1 MIKCVL
7 LLVVFVFSRFA
18 PADHITMMTFN
29 IRYANPNDGENKWE
43 LRKDHVVETILDAKP
58 ALLAIQEAQPHQ
70 LKYIFEKLTGPRY
83 TKIGEHRGG
92 GTSGEFSGLYIDQT
106 KVEWL
111 DDGQIWLSQTPEEIA
126 SVGWDAA
133 ITRTATW
140 LRARRF
146 GTSSPQFI
154 IFGTHF
160 DYRGKQAQL
169 ESAKLIV
176 AKANELADGK
186 HVPVAI
192 MGDFNV
198 TPESAPY
205 KIFIEAGYVPSVPP
219 TTGVG
224 TFHSF
229 QGNTEG
235 TRIDYMFFNDK
246 WVIESA
252 EIVRPRK
259 KGKSASDHDPII
271 ARVTPKLPTGTI
283 GMPRSSTNEW
293 KPTRDSQ
300 IASLIPKTMQ
310 EYVQRTVEVITTR
323 PDTEPDFH
331 ELSHVDG
338 AFRFPLHL
346 PELASDLTDRLMA
359 LHCEPS
365 NIRALAMQALDTIP
379 SAKQERFENHS
390 EVAQV
395 MEFLAIPNETFYI
408 EQEQLASALEVIN
421 YSTQVDFDA
430 LVSTIQIPE
439 ETTKQPFF
447 GKAMPPGTTGSILA
461 GQMGED
467 GWRVVGGE
475 GDNTYDMT
483 LIAEVFDIGGDDV
496 YFANDF
502 VVGNRKVVDLAGN
515 DVYTG
520 TEKQG
525 PAAGLFG
532 TWIIDDRSGDDKYGK
547 VGGTFSTG
555 AGCFGVGM
563 IIDRG
568 GNDSYRGTQWS
579 IGAGVYGAGIVMDLG
594 EGDDEYLGE
603 FLSIGVGGPRG
614 FGFVFDERG
623 DELYKANGP
632 KPSIYGDEGV
642 HASFSQGLGFGYRKY
657 AAGGIGILCD
667 VAGDDKYDAGEFSQG
682 GAYYHGLGI
691 LRDFSGDDNFQGKR
705 YGQGFGVHQAF
716 GVLVDDSGDDIFRGS
731 VAENQGAGW
740 DIAAGCLL
748 DKSGN
753 DSYEAGVLSQGS
765 AAQQAIGYLID
776 LEGDD
781 VYEASAHSQGISR
794 DNGYH
799 WEATHAFSFSVL
811 FDLGGGDD
819 SYSLGGINNTTF
831 ETEQNPKPAG
841 EGTSGVGLFVDK

>member
-1 MIKCVL
+1 MIKCVVL
-7 LLVVFVFSRFA
+7 LAVFVFSQFA
-18 PADHITMMTFN
+18 TAELITMMTFN

-70 LKYIFEKLTGPRY
+70 LKYIFEKLSEVGY

-160 DYRGKQAQL
+160 DHRGKQAQL

-176 AKANELADGK
+176 ATVDELTDGK
-186 HVPVAI
+186 NVPVAI

-198 TPESAPY
+198 TPVSAPY

-219 TTGVG
+219 TSGVG

-229 QGNTEG
+229 QGNTDG
-235 TRIDYMFFNDK
+235 TRIDYMFFDDK

-283 GMPRSSTNEW
+283 GTPRSSTNEW

-346 PELASDLTDRLMA
+346 PELAGDLTDRLMA

-379 SAKQERFENHS
+379 SGKQEHFENHP

-421 YSTQVDFDA
+421 YSTTLDFDA

-447 GKAMPPGTTGSILA
+447 GKAMPPGTTGPILA

-515 DVYTG
+515 DVYAG

-623 DELYKANGP
+623 NDLYKADGP
-632 KPSIYGDEGV
+632 KPSIYGTPDV
-642 HASFSQGLGFGYRKY
+642 HCAFSQGMGFGYRKY

-667 VAGDDKYDAGEFSQG
+667 VAGDDKYQAGEFSQG

-691 LRDFSGDDNFQGKR
+691 LRDFSGDDNFHGNR
-705 YGQGFGVHQAF
+705 YTQGFGVHQAF
-716 GVLVDDSGDDIFRGS
+716 GVLIDDAGDDTYWGMTAADQGS
-731 VAENQGAGW
+731 AW

-753 DSYEAGVLSQGS
+753 DSYTANGMTQGS
-765 AAQQAIGYLID
+765 AAM
-776 LEGDD
+776 
-781 VYEASAHSQGISR
+781 QGIAYLLDLDGVDSY
-794 DNGYH
+794 NGTSPAQGESGSNTYH
-799 WEATHAFSFSVL
+799 FESSGALSFSLL
-811 FDLGGGDD
+811 FDDGGDED
-819 SYSLGGINNTTF
+819 TYSRPRKNNSIEITQPAP
-831 ETEQNPKPAG
+831 EPAG
-841 EGTSGVGLFVDK
+841 SGVGLFIDR